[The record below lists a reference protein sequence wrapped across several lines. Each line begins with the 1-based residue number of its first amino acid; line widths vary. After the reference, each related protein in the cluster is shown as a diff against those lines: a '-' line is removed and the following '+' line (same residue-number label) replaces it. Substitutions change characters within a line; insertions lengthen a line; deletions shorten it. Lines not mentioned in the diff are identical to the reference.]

1 MGAQLHGFVR
11 VWGWRSL
18 AMLLLAGALA
28 APAMAQGSRDGLIE
42 KGNYDKARVKLLKD
56 LGKDP
61 GDVPTL
67 YSLTKLYSTAGNPG
81 SRSDSAYLFIREARL
96 RYNAADLR
104 DRERW
109 VKDGLN
115 DQALSDLKWTVIQQA
130 FDRAMAART
139 TAAAE
144 HFLKVYDEA
153 PAGQRDRARAL
164 IATLAY
170 ESALQRNTIDA
181 YTDFLKRFP
190 GAAEAAAATEKRNT
204 LAYEQA
210 RLADDIDAY
219 EAFLRTYPLAREATK
234 AMERRDELAFAEA
247 ERANT
252 LDAYEDFVV
261 RHPKARQ
268 VAEAR
273 RRLHNLAYAAIAN
286 STRSADFDTYLST
299 YPESEFASLARER
312 RDKCFIAERTHAGDG
327 WSFKRFVDQF
337 PKHAFVPTAI
347 DSMHAIATRTH
358 DILLLKHLLDTQAES
373 LGRDRLADELYGA
386 ASKDGRSSTLEW
398 LREQV
403 GWEGLSGAEEEAFQE
418 DMQLAAML
426 SGFDLDRI
434 QTSQIPQI
442 EAYIKAAAP
451 RRMAYDALVA
461 LAQNLIGDRNW
472 SEALRQVERFDRN
485 FGNDRHYLELMAL
498 LKAREERDVK
508 RTPFGPPITA
518 KSGWEYVPTISGD
531 GEVLLFCGRNRPD
544 NIGGEDIFE
553 SRAIGGRWAAPAV
566 VDELSSTSDNDAPVH
581 LSTDGTELYLFRN
594 GDLMHTQRTSYG
606 WEEPTDLGEPINVGP
621 WNSDAQLTADGQ
633 ALLFTSQRDG
643 GYNVDEAD
651 HRNEYPT
658 DIYVS
663 ERMANGKWGPPI
675 NLGAVINTTGCER
688 TPFLHPDMRTL
699 YFSSDGHGGLG
710 RLDVYRTRR
719 LSEDSWTHWSTPEN
733 LGKEINGVGR
743 DWGYK
748 FSTDGTWAYFSG
760 SEAGSGN
767 FNATAQE
774 DQQLYRVNIPPRLRP
789 DHVATVKGQLLD
801 SDNKPVS
808 AKLVWEDLSTATRMG
823 EANSDPADGS
833 YFITLPMGRIYGYY
847 TETETFFP
855 ISGNLDLRAA
865 QEAEERV
872 DTIRLFTL
880 DELVAEGRAMPI
892 NNIFFEFGRKDLLP
906 FSIPELRRVAAV
918 LKQHGL
924 RVEIAGHTDDVGTDA
939 MNQELSEWRAATV
952 RNFLVRQGCDP
963 DQLTTIG
970 YGKSRPVADNTTD
983 AGRALNRRVELRFLE
998 E

>member
-1 MGAQLHGFVR
+1 MKEMALGMGR
-11 VWGWRSL
+11 ERRWL
-18 AMLLLAGALA
+18 AVLLFGPFLA
-28 APAMAQGSRDGLIE
+28 ATGVAQGSRDGLIE
-42 KGNYDKARVKLLKD
+42 MGNYDKARVKLLKD
-56 LGKDP
+56 IQKAP
-61 GDVPTL
+61 ADVPAL
-67 YSLTKLYSTAGNPG
+67 YSLTQLYNTAEYPG
-81 SRSDSAYLFIREARL
+81 SRSDSAYRFVREARMH
-96 RYNAADLR
+96 YNAASPKE
-104 DRERW
+104 RERW
-109 VKDGLN
+109 MKDGLN
-115 DQALSDLKWTVIQQA
+115 DQVLDDLKWAVIQHA
-130 FDRAMAART
+130 FDRAMATRT

-153 PAGQRDRARAL
+153 PMGQRDRARAL

-170 ESALQRNTIDA
+170 EAALQRNTIDA
-181 YTDFLKRFP
+181 FNEFLKRFP
-190 GAAEAAAATEKRNT
+190 AAAEAATATEKRNT
-204 LAYEQA
+204 LAYEQV
-210 RLADDIDAY
+210 RLADDLDAY
-219 EAFLRTYPLAREATK
+219 EAFLRTYPTAREASK
-234 AMERRDELAFAEA
+234 AIERRDELAFTAA

-252 LDAYEDFVV
+252 LDAYEEFVV
-261 RHPKARQ
+261 RYPKARQ
-268 VAEAR
+268 SAEAR
-273 RRLHNLAYAAIAN
+273 RRLHNIAYAAIAN
-286 STRSADFDTYLST
+286 STRSADFDTYLRT
-299 YPESEFASLARER
+299 YPESGMASLAREQ
-312 RDKCFIAERTHAGDG
+312 RDKYYIAERTHAGDG
-327 WSFKRFVDQF
+327 WSFKRFVDDHPQ
-337 PKHAFVPTAI
+337 HAFTAAAV

-358 DILLLKHLLDTQAES
+358 DILLLRHLLDTRADA
-373 LGRDRLADELYGA
+373 LGREQLITDLQA
-386 ASKDGRSSTLEW
+386 AAGRDGRYSTLQW
-398 LREQV
+398 FSNLV
-403 GWEGLSGAEEEAFQE
+403 EEEEVPYELQEALVE
-418 DMQLAAML
+418 DMALAL
-426 SGFDLDRI
+426 QSRTFDLDRI

-451 RRMAYDALVA
+451 RRMACDALVA
-461 LAQNLIGDRNW
+461 LAQNLIGERNW
-472 SEALRQVERFDRN
+472 SGALQQVLRFDRY
-485 FGNDRHYLELMAL
+485 FGNDRHYLELVAL
-498 LKAREERDVK
+498 LKAREERDVR

-518 KSGWEYVPTISGD
+518 RTGWEYVPTISGD
-531 GEVLLFCGRNRPD
+531 GEVLYFCGRDRPD

-553 SRAIGGRWAAPAV
+553 SRNVGGRWMAAMPV
-566 VDELSSTSDNDAPVH
+566 NDLCSSSDHDAPVH

-594 GDLMHTQRTSYG
+594 GDLMHTRRTGYG
-606 WEEPTDLGEPINVGP
+606 WEAPSDLGEPINVGS

-643 GYNVDEAD
+643 GYNVDKAD
-651 HRNEYPT
+651 FRNEYPT

-663 ERMANGKWGPPI
+663 ERKPDGGWGPPI

-719 LSEDSWTHWSTPEN
+719 LSEDSWTHWSPPEN

-760 SEAGSGN
+760 SEGGSGN
-767 FNATAQE
+767 FSASAQE

-823 EANSDPADGS
+823 EAHSDPADGS

-847 TETETFFP
+847 TDTKAFFP
-855 ISGNLDLRAA
+855 ISGNLDLRDAE
-865 QEAEERV
+865 QAEERV

-906 FSIPELRRVAAV
+906 FSVPELRRVAAI
-918 LKQHGL
+918 LKEHGL
-924 RVEIAGHTDDVGTDA
+924 RVEVAGHTDDVGTDA

-983 AGRALNRRVELRFLE
+983 AGRALNRRVEMRFME